1 VTGLLALFGLPNVE
15 QDTITLEDI
24 KFRAYLEANGWD
36 TSQLGL
42 AKGEHVERTSAAHHE
57 NQKVME
63 GESEKNWVLRVC
75 LNPWILDMPYQAIP
89 PFKYV

>member
-1 VTGLLALFGLPNVE
+1 VVTGLLALFGLPNVE

-63 GESEKNWVLRVC
+63 GESEKN
-75 LNPWILDMPYQAIP
+75 
-89 PFKYV
+89 